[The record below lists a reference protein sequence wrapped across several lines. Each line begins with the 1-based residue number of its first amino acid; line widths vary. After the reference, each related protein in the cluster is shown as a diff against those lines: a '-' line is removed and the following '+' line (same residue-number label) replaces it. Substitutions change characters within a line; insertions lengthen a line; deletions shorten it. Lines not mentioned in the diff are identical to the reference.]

1 MLNMLELIFQSILD
15 VGAEVFMPIIII
27 ALGLIFRMK
36 IKDAISSG
44 IYIGIA
50 FVGVNLVVNYLY

>member
-36 IKDAISSG
+36 IKDAM
-44 IYIGIA
+44 IA
-50 FVGVNLVVNYLY
+50 QVN